1 MTDFDAILFDLD
13 STLCVSDQDSEA
25 VLAEAFDRV
34 SVEQYCT
41 VADLVAVSDDIPTAE
56 TSHEFYE
63 FCFAAA
69 ARRAD
74 VETHHASD
82 LATAYEACL
91 DHSAVSFRPGA
102 EAALAAASETNVG
115 LVTNGD
121 ETTQTVKLEA
131 LGIADAFDTL
141 VFVDPRGGIPPK
153 PDPEPFERALTEL
166 DATPDGAVH
175 VGDSLRADVAGANA
189 LGIDSV
195 WVPYEE
201 QEQLAALPHEPTHT
215 LPSLAEFSTLL

>member
-1 MTDFDAILFDLD
+1 MAAFDAVLFDLD
-13 STLCVSDQDSEA
+13 STLCVSDQDSDA
-25 VLAEAFDRV
+25 LLAEAFDRV

-41 VADLVAVSDDIPTAE
+41 VADIVSVVDDIPTAE

-63 FCFAAA
+63 FCLAAA
-69 ARRAD
+69 AREAG
-74 VETHHASD
+74 VKTHHAPE

-102 EAALAAASETNVG
+102 EAALDAASETSVG

-121 ETTQTVKLEA
+121 ESTQRIKLEA
-131 LGIADAFDTL
+131 LGISDEFDTF
-141 VFVDPRGGIPPK
+141 VFVDPRDGVPPK
-153 PDPEPFERALTEL
+153 PDPTPFELALTDL
-166 DATPDGAVH
+166 DATPDDTIH

-195 WVPYEE
+195 WVPDEKRIDDP
-201 QEQLAALPHEPTHT
+201 APEPTYT
-215 LPSLAEFSTLL
+215 LSSLAEFPALL